1 MTHPVSTDP
10 ISTTVGEFAEKL
22 TWDDIPAPVQQQARL
37 LLLDSIGIAF
47 ASGTYGFAGRASSA
61 VRELAEGG
69 TGQASVIG
77 QSDPLP
83 LRDAV
88 LLNGLLIH
96 GLDFDDTHLQG
107 VVHASAS
114 AAATSLGVAEHRA
127 LPGRDLLT
135 AYVLG
140 IEVAARLGIAAN
152 GGFHQ
157 VGFHPTGLVGAY
169 ASAVVAA
176 KLSGLDAS
184 GIAQAQGFV
193 HSLASGSLEFLASG
207 AWTKRAHPGW
217 AGVAGITAAAFARSG
232 FESPERPYEGR
243 FGLYAR
249 HLVGREYDVEAARA
263 ALGDVWET
271 TAVAV
276 KPFPACHFTHA
287 FADAAIA
294 LRDAHGLAPDDIA
307 SIRCLIGEG
316 EISTV
321 CEPREAKLRPQSAYD
336 AQFSLPYITAAAF
349 VRGRF
354 TLAELEEAAWTDPAI
369 LRLAERVTHESDP
382 ESDFPRYFSGEV
394 VVTTRDGRELSHR
407 EQVNRGAGSRP
418 LGEADVVEKFQGT
431 AGLALDANRVDEIID
446 AVLTL
451 DRADDVRGFAR
462 RLRAGVTPRRSS
474 PSGATAA
481 TRVRTTRDPK
491 ECHG

>member
-1 MTHPVSTDP
+1 MSHPVTTP
-10 ISTTVGEFAEKL
+10 ISTTIGEFAAKL
-22 TWDDIPAPVQQQARL
+22 TWDEIPVPVQEQARL

-47 ASGTYGFAGRASSA
+47 ASGTYGFAGRATSA

-69 TGQASVIG
+69 AGQASAIG
-77 QSDPLP
+77 QPGALP

-96 GLDFDDTHLQG
+96 GLDFDDTHPRG

-114 AAATSLGVAEHRA
+114 AAATSLGVAER
-127 LPGRDLLT
+127 LGLTGRELLT
-135 AYVLG
+135 GYVLG
-140 IEVAARLGIAAN
+140 IEVAARLGMAAH

-169 ASAVVAA
+169 ASAVVAG

-184 GIAQAQGFV
+184 EIAQAQGFV

-232 FESPERPYEGR
+232 FESPELPYEGR
-243 FGLYAR
+243 FGLYAS
-249 HLVGREYDVEAARA
+249 HLGDRAFDVELARGRLA
-263 ALGDVWET
+263 EVWET
-271 TAVAV
+271 SAVAV

-287 FADAAIA
+287 FIDAAIA
-294 LRDAHGLAPDDIA
+294 LRDAHDLTPDDIV
-307 SIRCLIGEG
+307 SVRCLIGEG

-321 CEPREAKLRPQSAYD
+321 CEPRTAKLRPQSAYD

-354 TLAELEEAAWTDPAI
+354 TLAELEESAWTDAAI
-369 LRLAERVTHESDP
+369 LDLASRVVHEPDP
-382 ESDFPRYFSGEV
+382 DSAFPQFFTGEV
-394 VVTTRDGRELSHR
+394 VVTTREGRELRHR
-407 EQVNRGAGSRP
+407 EQVNRGAGDRP
-418 LGEADVVEKFQGT
+418 LTEAEVVEKFRGT
-431 AGLALDANRVDEIID
+431 AGLALDATRVDEIVD
-446 AVLTL
+446 GVLAL
-451 DRADDVRGFAR
+451 DRCEDARGFAQLL
-462 RLRAGVTPRRSS
+462 RLG
-474 PSGATAA
+474 
-481 TRVRTTRDPK
+481 
-491 ECHG
+491 